1 MPAYNG
7 TARGLSGNP
16 PTGGFHP
23 SLNLPLDRPVDIISS
38 NSEAGG
44 TMSKRMV
51 TRDRALRDRAARV
64 IPGGMYGHQ
73 NAALLPENF
82 PQYFARAE
90 GCRLWDTDGNE
101 YIDYVCGFGPNLL
114 GYRHPEVER
123 AATLQATLGD
133 CMTGPSPAIVDLGE
147 RFVEM
152 VEHASWVLFCK
163 NGTDATTWC
172 VTIARAHTGK
182 RKVLRARGAYHGSA
196 PWCTPRP
203 DGVLPEDRE
212 HQVLYEYNDIESL
225 EAAVESAGDDLAAI
239 LVSPLRHD
247 VFRDLELPDPAFA
260 RRARELCDQKLA
272 VLILDEV
279 RTGLR
284 LAHGCSWEALGVRP
298 DLSAWGKAIAN
309 GYPLSAVAGSE
320 PLREAARRVYGTGSY
335 WFAGVPMAASLATLE
350 IAKRDSVVERI
361 RRLGEMLR
369 EGIAAQ
375 AKSHSIGLR
384 QTGPAQMPMILFDD
398 DPERVRGNLWTSE
411 AVDRGVYLHPWHN
424 MCLSAAHTEED
435 IRRTLEV
442 TDEAFAALRRSG
454 L

>member
-1 MPAYNG
+1 M
-7 TARGLSGNP
+7 
-16 PTGGFHP
+16 
-23 SLNLPLDRPVDIISS
+23 S
-38 NSEAGG
+38 N
-44 TMSKRMV
+44 RIL

-73 NAALLPENF
+73 NAASLPEIY
-82 PQYFARAE
+82 PQYFTRAE
-90 GCRLWDTDGNE
+90 GCRLWDSDGNE

-123 AATLQATLGD
+123 AAAEQAARGD
-133 CMTGPSPAIVDLGE
+133 CMTGPAPGMVELAE
-147 RFVEM
+147 RFVDL

-196 PWCTPRP
+196 PWCTPWP

-212 HQVLYEYNDIESL
+212 HQILYEYNDVASL
-225 EAAVESAGDDLAAI
+225 NAAAEAAGEDLAAI

-247 VFRDLELPDPAFA
+247 AFRDLELPDPAFA
-260 RRARELCDQKLA
+260 RRARELCDRTSA

-309 GYPLSAVAGSE
+309 GHSLSAAAGSE
-320 PLREAARRVYGTGSY
+320 PLREAARRVYGTGSF
-335 WFAGVPMAASLATLE
+335 WFAAVPMAASLATLE
-350 IAKRDSVVERI
+350 IAKRDGVVERI
-361 RRLGEMLR
+361 RRLGEKLR

-375 AKSHSIGLR
+375 AKTHGIGLR
-384 QTGPAQMPMILFDD
+384 QTGPAQMPIMLFDD
-398 DPERVRGNLWTSE
+398 DSERARGNFWTSE
-411 AVDRGVYLHPWHN
+411 AVKRGVYLHPWHN
-424 MCLSAAHTEED
+424 MFLCAAHTEAD
-435 IRRTLEV
+435 IARTLEV
-442 TDEAFAALRRSG
+442 TEEAFAALTKSS

>member
-1 MPAYNG
+1 MASYQG
-7 TARGLSGNP
+7 MER
-16 PTGGFHP
+16 
-23 SLNLPLDRPVDIISS
+23 
-38 NSEAGG
+38 
-44 TMSKRMV
+44 TMSNRILA
-51 TRDRALRDRAARV
+51 RDRALRDRAAKV

-73 NAALLPENF
+73 NAASLPESF
-82 PQYFARAE
+82 PQYFTRAE
-90 GCRLWDTDGNE
+90 GCRLWDSDGNQ

-123 AATLQATLGD
+123 AAAEQTARGD
-133 CMTGPSPAIVDLGE
+133 CMTGPAPCMVELAE
-147 RFVEM
+147 RFVDL

-212 HQVLYEYNDIESL
+212 HQILYEYNDVASL
-225 EAAVESAGDDLAAI
+225 NAAADSADEDLAAI

-247 VFRDLELPDPAFA
+247 AFRDMELPDPVFA
-260 RRARELCDQKLA
+260 RRARELCDQTSA
-272 VLILDEV
+272 ALILDEV

-309 GYPLSAVAGSE
+309 GYPLSAAAGSE
-320 PLREAARRVYGTGSY
+320 PLREAARRVYATGSF

-350 IAKRDSVVERI
+350 IASRDRVVEHI
-361 RRLGEMLR
+361 QRLGEKLR

-375 AKSHSIGLR
+375 AKSHGIGLR
-384 QTGPAQMPMILFDD
+384 QTGPAQMPMILFED
-398 DPERVRGNLWTSE
+398 DPERARGNFWTAE
-411 AVDRGVYLHPWHN
+411 AVKRGVYLHPWHN
-424 MCLSAAHTEED
+424 MFLCAAHTGAD
-435 IRRTLEV
+435 IARTLEV
-442 TDEAFAALRRSG
+442 TEEAFAALSNQVSKGYLSR
-454 L
+454 

>member
-1 MPAYNG
+1 M
-7 TARGLSGNP
+7 
-16 PTGGFHP
+16 
-23 SLNLPLDRPVDIISS
+23 
-38 NSEAGG
+38 EG
-44 TMSKRMV
+44 TMSNRMLA
-51 TRDRALRDRAARV
+51 RDRALRGRAARV

-73 NAALLPENF
+73 NAASLPESF
-82 PQYFARAE
+82 PQYFTRAE
-90 GCRLWDTDGNE
+90 GCRLWDSDDNE

-114 GYRHPEVER
+114 GYRHPEVEC
-123 AATLQATLGD
+123 AAAEQAARGD
-133 CMTGPSPAIVDLGE
+133 CMTGPAPCMVELAE
-147 RFVEM
+147 RFVDL

-212 HQVLYEYNDIESL
+212 HQILYEYNDVASL
-225 EAAVESAGDDLAAI
+225 DAAAESAGEDLAAI

-247 VFRDLELPDPAFA
+247 AFRDLEMPDPAFA
-260 RRARELCDQKLA
+260 RRARELCDQA
-272 VLILDEV
+272 PAALILDEV
-279 RTGLR
+279 RAGLR

-320 PLREAARRVYGTGSY
+320 PLREAARRVYGTGSF
-335 WFAGVPMAASLATLE
+335 WFAAVPMAASLATLE
-350 IAKRDSVVERI
+350 IAKRDLVVERI
-361 RRLGEMLR
+361 RQLGEKLR

-375 AKSHSIGLR
+375 AKSRGIGLR
-384 QTGPAQMPMILFDD
+384 QTGPAQMPMIAFDD
-398 DPERVRGNLWTSE
+398 DPERARGNFWTSE
-411 AVDRGVYLHPWHN
+411 AVKRGVYLHPWHN
-424 MCLSAAHTEED
+424 MFLCAAHTEAD
-435 IRRTLEV
+435 IARTLEV
-442 TDEAFAALRRSG
+442 TEEAFTALSKSG